1 MTLILAIPAKDGVVF
16 ASDSQI
22 TLVTPGGLVK
32 YTEQK
37 IRQLNSHCLWSGA
50 GNTGLIQRV
59 EEGLKGLHK
68 RDKPLINLGDTLT
81 SVIIGAAYGYI
92 QFMNPADPN
101 RSNLLATEFVF
112 AEWRNDSPRI
122 LHILANGTAE
132 WIDRPFAL
140 GLGAPYAF
148 ALLQKYQGL
157 KYDLGKASLLAY
169 KILEE
174 SIATSAGGIGYP
186 IDIWQIDSKG
196 ARKLAEEEISALS
209 DAANRLRD
217 KEISLFLGWET

>member
-22 TLVTPGGLVK
+22 TLGQVRFM
-32 YTEQK
+32 ERK
-37 IRQLNSHCLWSGA
+37 IRQLNSYCLWSGA
-50 GNTGLIQRV
+50 GDTGLIQRV
-59 EEGLKGLHK
+59 EEGLRGLHN
-68 RDKPLINLGDTLT
+68 RDEPLINLRDILI
-81 SVIIGAAYGYI
+81 SIITQMVYGYM
-92 QFMNPADPN
+92 QFMNPGDPH
-101 RSNLLATEFVF
+101 RFDLIASEFVF
-112 AEWRNDSPRI
+112 AGWWNDSPRI
-122 LHILANGTAE
+122 LRIFATGVAE

-157 KYDLGKASLLAY
+157 EYDLGKASLLAY

-186 IDIWQIDSKG
+186 IDIWQIDSNG
-196 ARKLAEEEISALS
+196 ARKLAEEEISALA
-209 DAANRLRD
+209 DAAKDLRD
-217 KEISLFLGWET
+217 KEISLLLGWET